1 VPLLQPPRLGQDY
14 WQIHE
19 QRNNYSNS
27 NRKASKFG
35 AKLVPQPV
43 LRNFGSPKIEV
54 SSERCEWFVLQ
65 ERLQEPELTPMKKH
79 SKKIETKND

>member
-1 VPLLQPPRLGQDY
+1 
-14 WQIHE
+14 
-19 QRNNYSNS
+19 
-27 NRKASKFG
+27 
-35 AKLVPQPV
+35 VPQPV